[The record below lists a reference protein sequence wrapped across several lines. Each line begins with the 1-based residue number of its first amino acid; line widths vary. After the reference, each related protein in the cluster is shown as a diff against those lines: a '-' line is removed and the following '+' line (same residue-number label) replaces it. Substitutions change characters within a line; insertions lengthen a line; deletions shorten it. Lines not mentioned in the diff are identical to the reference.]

1 MPIGADDPD
10 ESRFIDEYGN
20 LLDPAA
26 TPFVLMPDPKARDT
40 AGPCQIWIVTK
51 GGLGNLPTEATMEN
65 WEDAERACD
74 AANFRMGWSRED
86 ADRIILASVSG
97 GTA

>member
-1 MPIGADDPD
+1 MPIGVDDLD
-10 ESRFIDEYGN
+10 ETRFVDEDGN

-40 AGPCQIWIVTK
+40 PGPCRIWIVTK
-51 GGLGNLPTEATMEN
+51 GGQGYLPTEATMEN
-65 WEDAERACD
+65 WEEAERACD
-74 AANFRMGWSRED
+74 AANSRMGWSRED
-86 ADRIILASVSG
+86 VDWIILASMSG